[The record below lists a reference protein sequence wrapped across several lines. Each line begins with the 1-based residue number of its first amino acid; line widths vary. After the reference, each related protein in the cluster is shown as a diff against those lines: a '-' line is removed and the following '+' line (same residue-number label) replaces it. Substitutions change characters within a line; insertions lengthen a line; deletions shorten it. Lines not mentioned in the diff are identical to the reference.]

1 MDMRLLVVL
10 GLSGVAASTAVAI
23 DATLP
28 AQWHGP
34 TEIAVGRGEKGPWH
48 QNDSRYDYV
57 DDPTVA
63 VSDAGDLYVAWVEQ
77 GRKDV
82 LFQRFAA
89 GGDEPLGEPVN
100 VSRSPATFS
109 WLPRIAVTP
118 RGHVLLLWQ
127 EIIFSGGSHGGD
139 MLFARS
145 TDGGRSFA
153 EPINL
158 SRSIGGD
165 GKGRITRDVWHNGSF
180 DIAAHGDVA
189 VYATWTEY
197 DGALWFARSTDG
209 GKSFAA
215 ASRVAAGDK
224 PARGPALALGTDG
237 VIHLAWTHGDDD
249 GADIQ
254 YASSSDRGATF
265 SAPRVPAS
273 SKGYSDA
280 PKLAVDSRGTLH
292 LVYTESAG
300 GPFGHYYQ
308 VRYTRSRDGGRSFEA
323 ARAISGS
330 TSERAG
336 AGYPSLDVDDRGNVY
351 VLWERYPD
359 RWSGPRGLVLAVS
372 RDGGDRFSA
381 PMLVPGSVDPAG
393 GINGSQQGRL
403 MRKLAVNDS
412 GAIAIVNS
420 ALKHSEHSRVWLIR
434 GALVSPAR

>member
-1 MDMRLLVVL
+1 MEMRLLFVL
-10 GLSGVAASTAVAI
+10 GLSGVAASTTFAV

-28 AQWHGP
+28 LQWYGP
-34 TEIAVGRGEKGPWH
+34 TEIAAGRGEKGPWR

-57 DDPTVA
+57 DDPAVA
-63 VSDAGDLYVAWVEQ
+63 VGDAGDLYVAWVEQ

-89 GGDEPLGEPVN
+89 GGDEPKGEPVN

-109 WLPRIAVTP
+109 WLPRIAVTSG
-118 RGHVLLLWQ
+118 GHVLLLWQ

-158 SRSIGGD
+158 SRSSGGD
-165 GKGRITRDVWHNGSF
+165 GKGRITHGVWHNGSF
-180 DIAAHGDVA
+180 DIVADGDAA
-189 VYATWTEY
+189 VYVVWTEY
-197 DGALWFARSTDG
+197 HGPLWFTRSFDAGGTFAPAR
-209 GKSFAA
+209 
-215 ASRVAAGDK
+215 RVAAGDK
-224 PARGPALALGTDG
+224 PARGPTLALGTDG

-249 GADIQ
+249 RADIQ

-265 SAPRVPAS
+265 SAPRVLAP

-280 PKLAVDSRGTLH
+280 PKLAVDSSGTLH
-292 LVYTESAG
+292 LVYAESAG
-300 GPFGHYYQ
+300 GPFGHHYL
-308 VRYTRSRDGGRSFEA
+308 VRYTRSMDGGRSFEA
-323 ARAISGS
+323 ARAISRS

-336 AGYPSLDVDDRGNVY
+336 AGYPALDVDARGNVY

-359 RWSGPRGLVLAVS
+359 RWGGPRGLVLVVS
-372 RDGGDRFSA
+372 RDGGGRYSA
-381 PMLVPGSVDPAG
+381 PMLVPDSIDAAG

-412 GAIAIVNS
+412 GAVAIVNS
-420 ALKHSEHSRVWLIR
+420 ALKHNERSRVWLIR
-434 GALVSPAR
+434 GTLASPP

>member
-1 MDMRLLVVL
+1 MDRRLLFVL
-10 GLSGVAASTAVAI
+10 GLSGVAATAAVAV

-28 AQWHGP
+28 LQWHGS
-34 TEIAVGRGEKGPWH
+34 TEIAVGRGEKGPWR

-57 DDPTVA
+57 DDPAVA
-63 VSDAGDLYVAWVEQ
+63 VGDAGDLYVAWVEQ

-82 LFQRFAA
+82 LFRRFAA
-89 GGDEPLGEPVN
+89 GGDEPPGDPVN
-100 VSRSPATFS
+100 VSRSPSTFS

-118 RGHVLLLWQ
+118 SGRVLLLWQ
-127 EIIFSGGSHGGD
+127 EIIFSGGSHGGE

-153 EPINL
+153 QPINL

-197 DGALWFARSTDG
+197 DGALWFARSFDG
-209 GKSFAA
+209 GGTFAPA
-215 ASRVAAGDK
+215 RRIAAGDK
-224 PARGPALALGTDG
+224 PARAPTLALGTDG

-249 GADIQ
+249 RADIQ

-265 SAPRVPAS
+265 GAPRALAP

-280 PKLAVDSRGTLH
+280 PKLAVDRSGTLH
-292 LVYTESAG
+292 LVYAEGAA
-300 GPFGHYYQ
+300 GPFGHDYH
-308 VRYTRSRDGGRSFEA
+308 VRYARSMDGGRSFEA
-323 ARAISGS
+323 ARAISRS
-330 TSERAG
+330 TAERAG
-336 AGYPSLDVDDRGNVY
+336 AGYPALDVDAHGNVY

-359 RWSGPRGLVLAVS
+359 RWGGPRGLVLVVS
-372 RDGGDRFSA
+372 RDGGGRFSA
-381 PMLVPGSVDPAG
+381 PMLVPGSVDAAG

-403 MRKLAVNDS
+403 LRKLAVNDS
-412 GAIAIVNS
+412 GAIAVVNS
-420 ALKHSEHSRVWLIR
+420 ALEHNERSRVWLIR
-434 GALVSPAR
+434 GAVRPP